1 VCTLLVLLAGCGPIA
16 PVTPDAGGMGDGG
29 PALLSCPTP
38 PGPTWVVSK
47 FALLPVDQGFD
58 LVGDGKVHNILGTLA
73 PFANTYW
80 STSAQM
86 GFSIFLL
93 DFPGLASP
101 NVDAK
106 DFPFNFFVGIDV
118 DDPVDPSNNLDGTG
132 QFYVPIEQ
140 LDVNCQPT
148 SAFHDTVL
156 SGGTLT
162 ADTKLLDIVAQAI
175 GDFQS
180 SDDVLKATFA
190 PDGSTVDGVIGG
202 VSTPCAMTKVSSP
215 IAGLGNF
222 TLLDSIVN
230 VFNLQPDIDRN
241 KDGGLDRLVG
251 DGGKVTSCVLADGTV
266 IEGHSCA
273 CDQRMADGYSLAFS
287 FSAVPAIIVGLAH
300 RN

>member
-1 VCTLLVLLAGCGPIA
+1 V
-16 PVTPDAGGMGDGG
+16 
-29 PALLSCPTP
+29 SCATP

-47 FALLPVDQGFD
+47 FGLLPVDQGFD
-58 LVGDGKVHNILGTLA
+58 LVGDGHVHNILGTLA

-93 DFPGLASP
+93 DFPGLAGP

-106 DFPFNFFVGIDV
+106 DFPFYFFVGIDV
-118 DDPVDPSNNLDGTG
+118 DDPVDPSNNLTGTG

-148 SAFHDTVL
+148 SSFHDTVL

-180 SDDVLKATFA
+180 SDDVLKATFS

-251 DGGKVTSCVLADGTV
+251 DGGKVTSCVLADGTS

-273 CDQRMADGYSLAFS
+273 CDPRMVDGYSLAFN